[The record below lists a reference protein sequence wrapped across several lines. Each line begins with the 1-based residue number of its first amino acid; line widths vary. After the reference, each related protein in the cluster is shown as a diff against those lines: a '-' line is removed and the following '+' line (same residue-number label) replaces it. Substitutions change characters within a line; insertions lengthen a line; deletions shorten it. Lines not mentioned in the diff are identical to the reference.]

1 MPSCSPIS
9 GGARCVPNAPDEPA
23 QKTWEPLDLPTIEPK
38 PKKVVLDDNF
48 AVNVSLDDRQEADYV
63 RIRSLIATGGD
74 LKRFYRASTKH
85 DRLLKSHQVLHLHLG
100 GPASDA
106 ILYVV
111 QYPTYIL
118 FVCIDTHVHL
128 ESTPPGIRL
137 PVLGRRQFEAGS
149 PQPGPAPGRALPIL
163 LLAHLTAGQVLEIR
177 SSARFSV
184 RGPKPPIRTTTISI
198 ATATDR
204 NTAFVPPTLI
214 RKATTKL

>member
-118 FVCIDTHVHL
+118 FVCIDIHVHL

-137 PVLGRRQFEAGS
+137 PVLGRRQFEAGLKAKHAAEREE
-149 PQPGPAPGRALPIL
+149 QEAKQKEWAGK
-163 LLAHLTAGQVLEIR
+163 LLAAKAKLFAKPVK
-177 SSARFSV
+177 
-184 RGPKPPIRTTTISI
+184 PK
-198 ATATDR
+198 D
-204 NTAFVPPTLI
+204 
-214 RKATTKL
+214 